1 MGISKSISAR
11 SPRKKSTTLIIG
23 GGLIGSSVAMHLARM
38 GVRDICV
45 VDFDLEGSLSSSEL
59 NAGGVRATWGQP
71 INIRMSQISI
81 DYFASVAE
89 EVGYRPC
96 GYLWLKTPETMPAA
110 LKARDLQQSLGWEVQ
125 AWDVAELRR
134 RVPFIDKTDDLA
146 GAVFAPRDGL
156 VNPNLLKNHYRAKA
170 RELGVVF
177 EDRTW
182 VMGGAP
188 HSGGWKVEARQL
200 HSPAFHEAKLA
211 VFAGLPEMEGLPWTD
226 VSFDADRVINCA
238 GPWAPKIAAA
248 LGYVCPSHPVRRQ
261 VCIFDSRGV
270 DLTPYGMV
278 VDPSGV
284 YFHPEA
290 TNGLAGFATPDEPAG
305 VNYEYDGER
314 FFEESIWPALYERS
328 TGFEQLKH
336 LTGWAGLYEVS
347 PDESAIIGP
356 VVGELGAERT
366 GLYEAHSFSGH
377 GAMHSYAAGL
387 LLAEKIVKGRY
398 ETLDASCFAASRF
411 ARGEL
416 LREHAVI

>member
-1 MGISKSISAR
+1 
-11 SPRKKSTTLIIG
+11 
-23 GGLIGSSVAMHLARM
+23 
-38 GVRDICV
+38 
-45 VDFDLEGSLSSSEL
+45 
-59 NAGGVRATWGQP
+59 
-71 INIRMSQISI
+71 
-81 DYFASVAE
+81 
-89 EVGYRPC
+89 
-96 GYLWLKTPETMPAA
+96 
-110 LKARDLQQSLGWEVQ
+110 
-125 AWDVAELRR
+125 
-134 RVPFIDKTDDLA
+134 
-146 GAVFAPRDGL
+146 
-156 VNPNLLKNHYRAKA
+156 
-170 RELGVVF
+170 
-177 EDRTW
+177 
-182 VMGGAP
+182 
-188 HSGGWKVEARQL
+188 
-200 HSPAFHEAKLA
+200 
-211 VFAGLPEMEGLPWTD
+211 
-226 VSFDADRVINCA
+226 
-238 GPWAPKIAAA
+238 
-248 LGYVCPSHPVRRQ
+248 
-261 VCIFDSRGV
+261 
-270 DLTPYGMV
+270 MV

-290 TNGLAGFATPDEPAG
+290 TNGLAGFATPNEPAG

-356 VVGELGAERT
+356 VVGELGAERS

>member
-1 MGISKSISAR
+1 MNSSNV
-11 SPRKKSTTLIIG
+11 LVVG
-23 GGLIGSSVAMHLARM
+23 GGLIGSAVALHLARL
-38 GVRDICV
+38 GVSGIRV

-59 NAGGVRATWGQP
+59 NAGGVRATWGQA
-71 INIRMSQISI
+71 INISMSQISI
-81 DYFASVAE
+81 DYFASVAD

-96 GYLWLKTPETMPAA
+96 GYLWLKTPDAMPAA
-110 LKARDLQQSLGWEVQ
+110 LKSRELQQSMGWEVQ
-125 AWDVAELRR
+125 AWDVAELKR
-134 RVPFIDKTDDLA
+134 RVPFIDKTNDLA

-182 VMGGAP
+182 V
-188 HSGGWKVEARQL
+188 SGSERKGSKWVVHARQL
-200 HSPAFHEAKLA
+200 HSPAFHEAKLS
-211 VFAGLPEMEGLPWTD
+211 VFAGLPEMEGLPWTRT
-226 VSFDADRVINCA
+226 SYTADRVINCA
-238 GPWAPKIAAA
+238 GPWAPKIASM
-248 LGYVCPSHPVRRQ
+248 LGYACPSQPVRRQ

-270 DLTPYGMV
+270 DLTPYGMI
-278 VDPSGV
+278 VDTSGV

-290 TNGLAGFATPDEPAG
+290 TNGLAGFATPGEAPG

-314 FFEESIWPALYERS
+314 FFEENIWPALYERS

-347 PDESAIIGP
+347 PDESAIIGEVP
-356 VVGELGAERT
+356 GHP
-366 GLYEAHSFSGH
+366 GLFEAHSFSGH

-387 LLAEKIVKGRY
+387 VLAEKIVKGRF
-398 ETLDASCFAASRF
+398 EALDASCFSSERF